1 MNPRLTN
8 KEVISEVAFRAH
20 LRYEDLDAAFKAL
33 RDVAEESIMA
43 GVGLPVP
50 YLATITYKDM
60 PARDNVEH
68 FNIVKQE
75 KSVIP
80 HLDAYRLVKIRFS
93 QGLAQKIREATTVK
107 SGDENGKT
115 N

>member
-20 LRYEDLDAAFKAL
+20 VRYEDLDAAFRAL

-50 YLATITYKDM
+50 YLATITFKDM
-60 PARDNVEH
+60 PERENVEH
-68 FNIVKQE
+68 FDVRTQSWRIV
-75 KSVIP
+75 P
-80 HLDAYRLVKIRFS
+80 HIDAYRLAKIRFS
-93 QGLAQKIREATTVK
+93 QGLAQKIREMTTVK
-107 SGDENGKT
+107 AGDKDGQT
-115 N
+115 D